1 MLAFNQMGNLGR
13 LGNQMFQY
21 AAVRGISAMRGYEFG
36 IPPFESKRVDNYSLH
51 RAFTLDSVGRSNLA
65 VLDRGHAP
73 IVVEKH
79 FEFDEELH
87 KMCPNDVS
95 LFGFFQ
101 TEKYFKNI
109 EMDIRRDFT
118 FHESILT
125 PCKEMIDSLD
135 EAPLFLHV
143 RRGDPNLVDARGFK
157 WSYTELS
164 LIHISEP
171 TRPY

>member
-1 MLAFNQMGNLGR
+1 MGNLGR

-51 RAFTLDSVGRSNLA
+51 RAFTLESVRSSNLS

-73 IVVEKH
+73 VVIEKS

-87 KMCPNDVS
+87 RMCPNDVS

-118 FHESILT
+118 FHDSILT

-135 EAPLFLHV
+135 QNSIILTCKK
-143 RRGDPNLVDARGFK
+143 RR
-157 WSYTELS
+157 S
-164 LIHISEP
+164 
-171 TRPY
+171 

>member
-21 AAVRGISAMRGYEFG
+21 AAVRGISAMRGYQFG

-51 RAFTLDSVGRSNLA
+51 RAFTLDSVKSSNLA

-73 IVVEKH
+73 VVIEKS

-109 EMDIRRDFT
+109 EMDIR
-118 FHESILT
+118 
-125 PCKEMIDSLD
+125 
-135 EAPLFLHV
+135 
-143 RRGDPNLVDARGFK
+143 
-157 WSYTELS
+157 LS
-164 LIHISEP
+164 LIHI
-171 TRPY
+171 